1 MIKTRLVLDM
11 NRKAITP
18 HITAKQIDSGRIVE
32 ITVNCDGVLVTDI
45 FDETRILT
53 AKGENS
59 FYCSSLAEE
68 PVVQNLTN
76 GKTIWK
82 IPSDVLKNP
91 GITIGE
97 LCLLKNNDIVSS
109 MPFEIDVVEKASQ
122 IEGKIPQTTIDFII
136 RAENAARQAE
146 QANQSA
152 AECRAEVETK
162 LANGDYKGDI
172 GPQGPQGVSGVYLGS
187 GEMPEGYDVQIDP
200 TGEPIEVYNKNET
213 DSLLQNKIAL
223 WRSSTEYRIGDCCI
237 APCSVKDFVVYAIFT
252 CIKEHISDY
261 TNAPNYNLQ
270 SVWDLQYITAIK
282 SYQDILGNVIHETYA
297 TKEEIVGTLGTIN
310 EVLATLVEVE

>member
-146 QANQSA
+146 QANQT
-152 AECRAEVETK
+152 E
-162 LANGDYKGDI
+162 N
-172 GPQGPQGVSGVYLGS
+172 
-187 GEMPEGYDVQIDP
+187 
-200 TGEPIEVYNKNET
+200 T
-213 DSLLQNKIAL
+213 D
-223 WRSSTEYRIGDCCI
+223 E
-237 APCSVKDFVVYAIFT
+237 
-252 CIKEHISDY
+252 
-261 TNAPNYNLQ
+261 
-270 SVWDLQYITAIK
+270 
-282 SYQDILGNVIHETYA
+282 
-297 TKEEIVGTLGTIN
+297 
-310 EVLATLVEVE
+310 